1 MLFGT
6 MALSR
11 TDKLEQIVIYTLN
24 VDGWRLEWTGDKNL
38 PYDAKG
44 KTPKGKDCVMEMKFR
59 NKYYEDKMLEKDK
72 HDSLMALGN
81 DVIKFYFVNDPKGN
95 FMYWLDT
102 IVLPDSVSMYCPDA
116 TRWAKKR
123 LNKDVYLLQE
133 NQATIIN
140 VNDLN

>member
-1 MLFGT
+1 
-6 MALSR
+6 
-11 TDKLEQIVIYTLN
+11 
-24 VDGWRLEWTGDKNL
+24 
-38 PYDAKG
+38 
-44 KTPKGKDCVMEMKFR
+44 
-59 NKYYEDKMLEKDK
+59 
-72 HDSLMALGN
+72 MALGN

-95 FMYWLDT
+95 FMYWLDN
-102 IVLPDSVSMYCPDA
+102 VELPSSISMYCPDA